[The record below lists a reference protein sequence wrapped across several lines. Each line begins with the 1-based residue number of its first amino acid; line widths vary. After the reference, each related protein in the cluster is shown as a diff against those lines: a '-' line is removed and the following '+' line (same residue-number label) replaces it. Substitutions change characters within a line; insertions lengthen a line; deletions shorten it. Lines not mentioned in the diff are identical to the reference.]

1 MKLTE
6 QNYELEL
13 NEDIEQLK
21 LQKEE
26 LEKLRKILGEF
37 PEQYLLYGKT
47 QMIGKGNIKNVRSR
61 KEHSENIKDI
71 SRKIIEGIYE
81 KVVPEEI
88 KQTEMYKLNKQIAFL
103 YSDIVSLGHDIGH
116 SPYGHLGERI
126 LNSNVRK
133 YKFKPS
139 EISKIME
146 KREKIFGE
154 KYERA
159 QGHLKDYKGKI
170 SFEHN
175 EKSAELMYYLAKE
188 NDIDLELVNIQR
200 IVDGILAHSTSRV
213 NENLIPNYLEAQV
226 VRQVDKIEYM
236 NSDYEE
242 VKEFINSDKMEKE
255 AKQLTQKE
263 FDERVKE
270 LINMIINGAIKEGKI
285 YDTMDGLEI
294 IKKFIKSYIG
304 VVSVVDVDGK
314 TGLVIDENVE
324 RITLM
329 MEKVIQYYLE
339 HPEEIQE
346 ITLRKIHPIME
357 KEENNLIK
365 ITLEKDKYNEDSSIM
380 EKVITYI
387 CRMDDAQLKQ
397 RYMSLVRERIIK
409 GEGYGIEP
417 ITQEEMQKIKEKQL
431 KTQANKLK
439 YKDIEEGEAE
449 HSDDEY
455 KQMVIEENQEY
466 INQKLA
472 DIGRKQMI
480 QNRKK
485 HREEFLID
493 KKLNEMKEEFDEI
506 RLSKKQLSISE
517 KSEIRNQIK
526 DLMFSDGR

>member
-1 MKLTE
+1 MFFI
-6 QNYELEL
+6 Q
-13 NEDIEQLK
+13 
-21 LQKEE
+21 
-26 LEKLRKILGEF
+26 
-37 PEQYLLYGKT
+37 
-47 QMIGKGNIKNVRSR
+47 
-61 KEHSENIKDI
+61 
-71 SRKIIEGIYE
+71 
-81 KVVPEEI
+81 VVPEKI
-88 KQTEMYKLNKQIAFL
+88 KRTDIYKLNKEIACL

-126 LNSNVRK
+126 LNSSIRK
-133 YKFKPS
+133 YRFKPS

-146 KREKIFGE
+146 KRNKIFGE
-154 KYERA
+154 TYEKA
-159 QGHLKDYKGKI
+159 QGHPKDYKGKI

-175 EKSAELMYYLAKE
+175 EKSAELMYYLAKG
-188 NDIDLELVNIQR
+188 NNIDLELVNIQR

-213 NENLIPNYLEAQV
+213 NESLIPNYLEAQV

-242 VKEFINSDKMEKE
+242 VKKFISQDKIEEEVKE
-255 AKQLTQKE
+255 LTQKR
-263 FDERVKE
+263 FTERVKG
-270 LINMIINGAIKEGKI
+270 LINIIIKGAIKEGKI
-285 YDTMDGLEI
+285 YDSMDGLEI

-346 ITLRKIHPIME
+346 KTLRKIHPIME

-365 ITLEKDKYNEDSSIM
+365 ITLEKEKYNEDSSIM

-397 RYMSLVRERIIK
+397 KYMTLVRERIIK

-417 ITQEEMQKIKEKQL
+417 ITPEEIQRIKEKQL
-431 KTQANKLK
+431 KSQANKLK

-455 KQMVIEENQEY
+455 IQMVIEENQEF
-466 INQKLA
+466 INQELT
-472 DIGRKQMI
+472 DIGRKQMVE
-480 QNRKK
+480 NRKK
-485 HREEFLID
+485 HKQEFLID

-506 RLSKKQLSISE
+506 RLSKQLNNAE
-517 KSEIRNQIK
+517 KTEIKTRIK
-526 DLMFSDGR
+526 DLMFQGDER